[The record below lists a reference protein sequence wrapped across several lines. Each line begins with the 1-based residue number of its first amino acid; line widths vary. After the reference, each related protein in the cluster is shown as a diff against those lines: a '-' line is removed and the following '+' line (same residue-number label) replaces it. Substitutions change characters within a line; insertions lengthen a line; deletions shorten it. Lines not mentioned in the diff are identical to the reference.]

1 MVKKSVIK
9 SKQEISAD
17 MVDDNL
23 KVETV
28 VVEKKITKINF
39 SRYVVGIIFL
49 LFIGGFIALFFGPKL
64 APIMPAGMAPIAKFI
79 SQGEASLSEK
89 LEKLNSDLS
98 KRLSLLENAKY
109 PDFNKEL
116 KELSIVLNSQ
126 IMILSDRISIIDDQD
141 ISASLSNI
149 KLRVS
154 ELSTQIDNLSYASI
168 DMLTQESKAGIR
180 DHELVLIRL
189 KSEIKTLSSKQDL
202 LTQRINEMTFAKI
215 VPNVK
220 NIIIP
225 DTDQITAIDEIKSA
239 LKLGSEFVDALAAL
253 SKKGVK
259 VPTAL
264 NEARNGVATLSL
276 LKANFPAAARA
287 GLKASIKQDSSPGL
301 TGKIIG
307 FLKSQ
312 VTIRS
317 LDSQEGASTDAV
329 LSRIQVA
336 LNNDNLSGVLFQ
348 KNDLDEPTR
357 LAMNSW
363 LLAVKKRQAALDAVA
378 NLLIN

>member
-17 MVDDNL
+17 MVDENL

-98 KRLSLLENAKY
+98 KRLSLLENTEY

-116 KELSIVLNSQ
+116 KKLSIVLNSQ

>member
-1 MVKKSVIK
+1 MVKKSVFK

-17 MVDDNL
+17 MVDENL

-39 SRYVVGIIFL
+39 SRYVVEIIFL

-141 ISASLSNI
+141 ISVSLSNI

-168 DMLTQESKAGIR
+168 DMLTQESKAGVR

-202 LTQRINEMTFAKI
+202 LTQRINEMTFTKI

-225 DTDQITAIDEIKSA
+225 DTDQIIAIDEIKSA

-253 SKKGVK
+253 SKTGVE
-259 VPTAL
+259 VPIAL

-287 GLKASIKQDSSPGL
+287 GLKASIKQESSPGL
-301 TGKIIG
+301 TGKIMG

>member
-1 MVKKSVIK
+1 
-9 SKQEISAD
+9 
-17 MVDDNL
+17 MVDENL

-49 LFIGGFIALFFGPKL
+49 LFVGGFIALFFGPKL
-64 APIMPAGMAPIAKFI
+64 APIMPAGMAPIVKFI

-89 LEKLNSDLS
+89 LEKLNYDLS
-98 KRLSLLENAKY
+98 KRLSLLENAEY

-116 KELSIVLNSQ
+116 KKLSIVLNSQ

-154 ELSTQIDNLSYASI
+154 ELSTQIDNLSYASM

-202 LTQRINEMTFAKI
+202 LTQRINEMTFTKI

-225 DTDQITAIDEIKSA
+225 DTDQIIAIDEIKSA

-253 SKKGVK
+253 SKTGVE

-301 TGKIIG
+301 TGKIMG

-317 LDSQEGASTDAV
+317 LDSQEGASSDAV

-336 LNNDNLSGVLFQ
+336 LNNDNLTGVLFQ
-348 KNDLDEPTR
+348 ENDLDEPTR

-363 LLAVKKRQAALDAVA
+363 LLAVKKNDKLHYMQLQ
-378 NLLIN
+378 IF